1 MDGNS
6 NGTSSSKTSSN
17 KGRNE
22 GNRSTNK
29 RFATVDDGEADLIEC
44 SGKNCKS
51 CTSGLVADCIALCC
65 CPCIVLHCFALGFIK
80 APWILGRKCL
90 GLGSKNKNKKKRCC
104 HKKKCKMANKDVD
117 DVVTEG
123 KKEEGLD
130 VEQQTSPMDNVHVNV
145 EFEAEKVWHEL
156 YQIGHLGFGRVSFSK
171 D

>member
-44 SGKNCKS
+44 SGKNC
-51 CTSGLVADCIALCC
+51 
-65 CPCIVLHCFALGFIK
+65 FIK